1 MLHYQQILRKDINLV
16 DISKITPRSD
26 VAFKMI
32 FTEPKHERLLVHFL
46 NCAIEAKDPIKSAKI
61 LNSEITKRHVTQK
74 GSRLDIR
81 AETNSGEIVDI
92 ELQVGRDEH
101 MVGRALF
108 YWSELFAGSLIVGDH
123 YGKLRRTISINIL
136 NFKLFHKDERYW
148 RKCHI
153 TDDETNERI
162 TDLLEIQFL
171 ELDKLKK
178 FTKESPITFWIEF
191 FKNPYSEE
199 CQELYKFVPELKE
212 AKEVFE
218 AAKADPEKR
227 RLIEE
232 REEAIRNYAAAMAQS
247 KEEGIEEGEKIGIEK
262 GEKIGIEKG
271 EKRKAIETA
280 KKMLKKGLKVNDIV
294 DFTGLSIAEIDA
306 LK

>member
-1 MLHYQQILRKDINLV
+1 MI
-16 DISKITPRSD
+16 DISKITPRND
-26 VAFKMI
+26 VAFKML
-32 FTEPKHERLLVHFL
+32 FTDPKHERLLVHFL

-108 YWSELFAGSLIVGDH
+108 YWSELFAGSLVVGDH

-153 TDDETNERI
+153 TDDETHERI
-162 TDLLEIQFL
+162 TNLLEIQFL

-199 CQELYKFVPELKE
+199 CKELYKFIPELKE

-218 AAKADPEKR
+218 AAKADPKKR
-227 RLIEE
+227 QLIEE
-232 REEAIRNYAAAMAQS
+232 REDAIRNYAAAVSQA
-247 KEEGIEEGEKIGIEK
+247 KEEGVNEKAVAVAKAMLKHGDDVDYVSLISGLTVDEIKKIG
-262 GEKIGIEKG
+262 
-271 EKRKAIETA
+271 
-280 KKMLKKGLKVNDIV
+280 
-294 DFTGLSIAEIDA
+294 
-306 LK
+306 

>member
-1 MLHYQQILRKDINLV
+1 MNL
-16 DISKITPRSD
+16 DHITPRND

-32 FTEPKHERLLVHFL
+32 FTDPKHERLLIHFL

-61 LNSEITKRHVTQK
+61 LNGEITKRHVSQK

-92 ELQVGRDEH
+92 EIQVGRDEH

-108 YWSELFAGSLIVGDH
+108 YWSELFAGSLVVGDH
-123 YGKLRRTISINIL
+123 YGKLPRTISINIL

-153 TDDETNERI
+153 TDDETHERL

-199 CQELYKFVPELKE
+199 CKELYKFVPELKE

-218 AAKADPEKR
+218 AAKADPKKR

-232 REEAIRNYAAAMAQS
+232 RESAIRNYAAAMAQF
-247 KEEGIEEGEKIGIEK
+247 KEEGIVEGEKIGIEK

-271 EKRKAIETA
+271 EKIGEARAQAKADEEKREMARGMLSAGLNFEQVSKISGLSVDE
-280 KKMLKKGLKVNDIV
+280 LKKL
-294 DFTGLSIAEIDA
+294 
-306 LK
+306 

>member
-1 MLHYQQILRKDINLV
+1 MNL
-16 DISKITPRSD
+16 DHITPRND

-32 FTEPKHERLLVHFL
+32 FTDPKHERLLIHFL

-61 LNSEITKRHVTQK
+61 LNGEITKRHVSQK

-92 ELQVGRDEH
+92 EIQVGRDEH
-101 MVGRALF
+101 MTGRALF
-108 YWSELFAGSLIVGDH
+108 YWSELFAGSLVVGDH

-153 TDDETNERI
+153 TDDETHERL

-199 CQELYKFVPELKE
+199 CKELYKFVPELKE

-218 AAKADPEKR
+218 AAKADPKKR
-227 RLIEE
+227 KLIEE
-232 REEAIRNYAAAMAQS
+232 REAAIRNYAAAIAQS
-247 KEEGIEEGEKIGIEK
+247 KEEGREEGITEGEKIGIEK
-262 GEKIGIEKG
+262 GEKIGEARAQAKADE
-271 EKRKAIETA
+271 EKREMARKFL
-280 KKMLKKGLKVNDIV
+280 KMGLSLEQVAEGS
-294 DFTGLSIAEIDA
+294 GLSIED
-306 LK
+306 LKKL

>member
-1 MLHYQQILRKDINLV
+1 MV
-16 DISKITPRSD
+16 DISKITPRND
-26 VAFKMI
+26 VAFKML
-32 FTEPKHERLLVHFL
+32 FTDPKHERLLVHFL

-81 AETNSGEIVDI
+81 AETNNGEIVDI

-108 YWSELFAGSLIVGDH
+108 YWSELFAGSLVVGDH

-153 TDDETNERI
+153 TDDETHERI
-162 TDLLEIQFL
+162 TDLLEIQFF

-199 CQELYKFVPELKE
+199 CKELYKFIPELKE

-218 AAKADPEKR
+218 AAKADPKKR
-227 RLIEE
+227 KLIEE
-232 REEAIRNYAAAMAQS
+232 REDAIRNYAAAMAQF
-247 KEEGIEEGEKIGIEK
+247 KEEGREEGKIEGEKIGIEK
-262 GEKIGIEKG
+262 GKVEVA
-271 EKRKAIETA
+271 KR
-280 KKMLKKGLKVNDIV
+280 MLSME
-294 DFTGLSIAEIDA
+294 LSIEQVAEATGIPLDDVRKLA
-306 LK
+306 

>member
-1 MLHYQQILRKDINLV
+1 MI
-16 DISKITPRSD
+16 DISKITPRND
-26 VAFKMI
+26 VAFKML
-32 FTEPKHERLLVHFL
+32 FTDPKHERLLVHFL
-46 NCAIEAKDPIKSAKI
+46 NCAIEAKDLIKSAKI
-61 LNSEITKRHVTQK
+61 LNNEITKRHVTQK

-108 YWSELFAGSLIVGDH
+108 YWSELFAGSLVVGDH

-153 TDDETNERI
+153 TDDKTHERI
-162 TDLLEIQFL
+162 TNLLEIQFL

-199 CQELYKFVPELKE
+199 CKELYKFIPELKE

-218 AAKADPEKR
+218 AAKADPKKR
-227 RLIEE
+227 KLIEE
-232 REEAIRNYAAAMAQS
+232 RESAIRNYAAAMAQS
-247 KEEGIEEGEKIGIEK
+247 KEEGKIEGEKIGIEK
-262 GEKIGIEKG
+262 GKAEGANEKAVEV
-271 EKRKAIETA
+271 A
-280 KKMLKKGLKVNDIV
+280 KKMLRKGIDVDDIA
-294 DFTGLSIAEIDA
+294 DISGLSVEEIKKLSNA
-306 LK
+306 F